1 MFREFGSKEFLFI
14 VLAARW
20 TFLLALIAFVGG
32 AAGGVF
38 VAVLRT
44 SSNRVL
50 LLCATIFIYIVQG
63 TPLLMQLYIWYFGIN
78 LLGLRVSA
86 WTAVAIGMGINSS
99 AFFGDVWRGAIQSV
113 PRTQW
118 DAAAALSLSYFQQLK
133 FVIVPQALTL
143 ALPPTAGLAVQ
154 IIKSTS
160 LAAIVGFTELTK
172 AGQLV
177 NSITLSPLRAFGL
190 VALIYFIMCWPLS
203 MLAKMLEARLDVRN
217 SGQLGPQDAR

>member
-1 MFREFGSKEFLFI
+1 MFRQFGWNEVSFI
-14 VLAARW
+14 VLAAKW
-20 TFLLALIAFVGG
+20 TLLLALIAFVGG
-32 AAGGVF
+32 AAGGVL

-44 SSNRVL
+44 SSNRISRW
-50 LLCATIFIYIVQG
+50 CATTFIYLVQG

-78 LLGLRVSA
+78 LVGLRVSA
-86 WTAVAIGMGINSS
+86 WTAVAIGMSINSS

-113 PRTQW
+113 PKTQW
-118 DAAAALSLSYFQQLK
+118 DAAAALSFSYFQQLR

-190 VALIYFIMCWPLS
+190 VAVIYFLICWPLS
-203 MLAKMLEARLDVRN
+203 MLAKTVETRLHVGN
-217 SGQLGPQDAR
+217 SA

>member
-1 MFREFGSKEFLFI
+1 MFRQFGWNEVSFI
-14 VLAARW
+14 FLAARW
-20 TFLLALIAFVGG
+20 TLLLALIAFVGG
-32 AAGGVF
+32 ATGGLF

-44 SSNRVL
+44 SSNRVSRW
-50 LLCATIFIYIVQG
+50 CAITFIYLVQG
-63 TPLLMQLYIWYFGIN
+63 TPLLMQLYVWYFGIN
-78 LLGLRVSA
+78 LMGLRVSA

-113 PRTQW
+113 SKTQW
-118 DAAAALSLSYFQQLK
+118 DASAALSFNYFQQLR
-133 FVIVPQALTL
+133 FVIVPQALAL

-154 IIKSTS
+154 IIKGTS

-190 VALIYFIMCWPLS
+190 VAIIYFLMCWPLS
-203 MLAKMLEARLDVRN
+203 TLAKALETRLHVRN
-217 SGQLGPQDAR
+217 

>member
-1 MFREFGSKEFLFI
+1 MFRQFGWNEVSFI

-20 TFLLALIAFVGG
+20 TLLLALIAFVGG
-32 AAGGVF
+32 AAGGLL

-44 SSNRVL
+44 SSNRVSRW
-50 LLCATIFIYIVQG
+50 CATTFIYLVQG
-63 TPLLMQLYIWYFGIN
+63 TPLLTQLYVWYFGIN
-78 LLGLRVSA
+78 LFGLRVSA

-99 AFFGDVWRGAIQSV
+99 AFFGDAWRGAIQSV
-113 PRTQW
+113 PKTQW
-118 DAAAALSLSYFQQLK
+118 DASAALSFSYFQQLR

-154 IIKSTS
+154 IIKGTS

-177 NSITLSPLRAFGL
+177 NGITLSPLRAFGL
-190 VALIYFIMCWPLS
+190 VAVIYFIICWPLS
-203 MLAKMLEARLDVRN
+203 MLAKTLERRLHVRN
-217 SGQLGPQDAR
+217 